1 MRAAKRSLILGFL
14 IGCALIE
21 PAFGAL
27 VLRTSGE
34 TVIRSMGPKRV
45 AILVDTNGDK
55 SIDQG
60 FLLES
65 ELDLAAP
72 SLVHFKNATLEFADG
87 FARASEDQRMY
98 ELFVA
103 GYPEPPAVEGETHVV
118 RYTGFGITHRQGETK
133 YNIDKART
141 DEEVS
146 MPGW

>member
-1 MRAAKRSLILGFL
+1 MRAASRSLVFGLL
-14 IGCALIE
+14 VASALIL
-21 PAFGAL
+21 PAAP
-27 VLRTSGE
+27 VTHTSGE
-34 TVIRSMGPKRV
+34 TLVRSIGPKQV

-72 SLVHFKNATLEFADG
+72 RLVHFKKGELEFSDG
-87 FARASEDQRMY
+87 FVRASEGGRMY

-103 GYPEPPAVEGETHVV
+103 GYPEPPAVPGEMHVV

-133 YNIDKART
+133 YDIDKART
-141 DEEVS
+141 DDEVK